1 MNLRIKYLTNKGLT
15 FLGNTLIFS
24 LLLWLK
30 IPSTAEFYR
39 IVGSFTLFVRNLSPL
54 FIIGVLILFGN
65 RLINRLIFISLITIF
80 LLGEGLTRMGV
91 IYNLSARSWDYSN
104 FYRYPKPFVEFS
116 GKPNSSA
123 LFLAYEQ
130 MGGTKQDAT
139 ITLNDLGFR
148 GELPLPDKS
157 EEFRI
162 IMLGGSTVFN
172 GVPLSKSIPGELEQ
186 LFHNNGFS
194 KVKVYNWGV
203 VSFNSGQEL
212 SLLVHSVADF
222 NPDLVITYDGANDIH
237 HSYVFEPRPGYPYNW
252 QTYETGLNMIRNGPR
267 LNQVVNLLLIK
278 SSLIASVFGESLK
291 TRIVESQGKLTL
303 PSQAPDDLSYKTTQ
317 TYINNLNKMC
327 NFSKGNSFKLAVI
340 LQPIILFKSPL
351 VGNEKNLLGT
361 EAIQSYVKQSYQIIE
376 KDFKSLSENPMYN
389 NQCFFYDSSKIF
401 SDYNQETY
409 WDFVHTDND
418 GNKYIATQIY
428 NSIKNQFNTL
438 SLKLK

>member
-1 MNLRIKYLTNKGLT
+1 MNFRIKYLTNKGLT
-15 FLGNTLIFS
+15 FPGNTLIFS

-39 IVGSFTLFVRNLSPL
+39 IVGNFTLLIRNLSPL
-54 FIIGVLILFGN
+54 FIFGALILFGN
-65 RLINRLIFISLITIF
+65 RLINRIVFISLIVLF
-80 LLGEGLTRMGV
+80 LISESLVRIGFFN
-91 IYNLSARSWDYSN
+91 NLIVKNWDYSN

-222 NPDLVITYDGANDIH
+222 NPDLVIVYDGANDIY

-252 QTYETGLNMIRNGPR
+252 QTYETGLSLIRNGPK
-267 LNQVVNLLLIK
+267 LSQIINLILLK
-278 SSLIASVFGESLK
+278 SSLVASVFGESLR
-291 TRIVESQGKLTL
+291 TRVVESERELL
-303 PSQAPDDLSYKTTQ
+303 LSPQAPNDLSNKTVQ

-340 LQPIILFKSPL
+340 LQPVILFKNPL
-351 VGNEKNLLGT
+351 VDNEKNLLGT
-361 EAIQSYVKQSYQIIE
+361 EAIQSYVKQSYKILE
-376 KDFKSLSENPMYN
+376 KDFKSLSENPRYN

-409 WDFVHTDND
+409 WDFVHTNND

>member
-130 MGGTKQDAT
+130 MGGTKEDAT

-186 LFHNNGFS
+186 VFHNNGFS

-222 NPDLVITYDGANDIH
+222 NPDLVITYDGANDIY

-361 EAIQSYVKQSYQIIE
+361 EAIQSYVKQSYKILE
-376 KDFKSLSENPMYN
+376 KDFKSLSENPRYN

-409 WDFVHTDND
+409 WDFVHTNND

>member
-130 MGGTKQDAT
+130 MGGTKEDAT

-186 LFHNNGFS
+186 VFHNNGFS

-222 NPDLVITYDGANDIH
+222 NPDLVITYDGANDIY